1 MKYYLTNDNHLKNLQ
16 LLKRNEFK
24 ATAELH
30 VFLIYIGMGM
40 FKQNIY
46 ANEGKFETSAQPNI
60 INSASIVQTDLYRLQ
75 QPLHPVVNRM
85 SKNYVSHL
93 EKNWY
98 S

>member
-1 MKYYLTNDNHLKNLQ
+1 
-16 LLKRNEFK
+16 
-24 ATAELH
+24 
-30 VFLIYIGMGM
+30 M

-75 QPLHPVVNRM
+75 QPLHPVVNIM

-93 EKNWY
+93 KKIGIVDSISYIVGASTRE
-98 S
+98 